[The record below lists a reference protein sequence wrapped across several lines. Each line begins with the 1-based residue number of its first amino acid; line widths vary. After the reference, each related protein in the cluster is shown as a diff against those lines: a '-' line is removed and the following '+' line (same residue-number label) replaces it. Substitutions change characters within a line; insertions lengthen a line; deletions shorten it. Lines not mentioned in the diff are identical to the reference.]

1 MKIIKDIFTKN
12 KWKTV
17 FSGNVKS
24 RSVDGKLILQIEE
37 NKNKYRVL
45 AYSGG
50 VDMEIS
56 LTQLIKTFPEVI
68 KVLDKENIS
77 Y

>member
-1 MKIIKDIFTKN
+1 MKIIKDVFTKN

-24 RSVDGKLILQIEE
+24 RSGDGKLMLQIEE